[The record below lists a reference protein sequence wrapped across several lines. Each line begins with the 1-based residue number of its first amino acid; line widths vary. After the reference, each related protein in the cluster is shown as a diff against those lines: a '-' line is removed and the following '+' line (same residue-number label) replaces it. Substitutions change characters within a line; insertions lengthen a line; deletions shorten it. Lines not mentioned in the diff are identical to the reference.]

1 VYQTN
6 RRTVAFQ
13 VSRRWAQRWHLVII
27 HKSSVAC
34 TTDAASSKF
43 FFSRCLSL
51 SSSSLKDN
59 KESENISNEGWLK
72 KLLVRRIEP
81 TKEQHSR
88 MLSDKEVIYEL
99 QTHNVRPDSTD
110 NYMKN

>member
-1 VYQTN
+1 MLALVFETRSIAVAAVQVSGP
-6 RRTVAFQ
+6 RTVQLFEERWLVLQ
-13 VSRRWAQRWHLVII
+13 SRNV
-27 HKSSVAC
+27 
-34 TTDAASSKF
+34 F
-43 FFSRCLSL
+43 RCLSL
-51 SSSSLKDN
+51 TAAACKDN
-59 KESENISNEGWLK
+59 KDVDNGANEGWLR

-110 NYMKN
+110 GYVKN

>member
-1 VYQTN
+1 MLCI
-6 RRTVAFQ
+6 
-13 VSRRWAQRWHLVII
+13 SVI
-27 HKSSVAC
+27 
-34 TTDAASSKF
+34 TLPTF
-43 FFSRCLSL
+43 FFFVRCLSL
-51 SSSSLKDN
+51 SSACLKDSR
-59 KESENISNEGWLK
+59 ELENNTNEGWLK

-110 NYMKN
+110 KYMKN

>member
-1 VYQTN
+1 
-6 RRTVAFQ
+6 
-13 VSRRWAQRWHLVII
+13 
-27 HKSSVAC
+27 
-34 TTDAASSKF
+34 
-43 FFSRCLSL
+43 LSL
-51 SSSSLKDN
+51 SSAKLKDN
-59 KESENISNEGWLK
+59 KDLENNTNEGWLK

-110 NYMKN
+110 KYMKN

>member
-1 VYQTN
+1 VHAAVARESD
-6 RRTVAFQ
+6 RRAVTVQ
-13 VSRRWAQRWHLVII
+13 VNGGPRRPIGPIGCFNNVVVV
-27 HKSSVAC
+27 S
-34 TTDAASSKF
+34 D
-43 FFSRCLSL
+43 RCLSV
-51 SSSSLKDN
+51 SWAARKD
-59 KESENISNEGWLK
+59 KKYDKDRENSANANEGWLK

-110 NYMKN
+110 GYVKN